1 MPATLPDLL
10 KRVGG
15 LEQDRIDDCLRLQ
28 KETGQSLDKILL
40 QKGYLDEARMLQ
52 LFGEY
57 LGYEFRPELRIDV
70 VPGEFLRKVPVQF
83 ARSYNLC
90 AVGRANG
97 TMKVATCAPM
107 DVHPMDDLAA
117 LVGCDVEPVLAPRAE
132 ITTLIN
138 RSYKHQGDLV
148 DEALD
153 HLDEED
159 IVSLSAEIEEGEDL
173 LDVANKAPI
182 IKLVNM
188 ILFQALKMR
197 ASDIHIHPYPDR
209 VQIRYRI
216 DGILYDMEAAPKKVH
231 DAIVSRVKIMGK
243 MDIAERRLPQD
254 GRASLRLGQGDVD
267 VRISSVPTSNGE
279 RIVLRLLDKTA
290 RVLKLEEIGLDED
303 HLVILGRY
311 LSHTHGMIFLTGPT
325 DRARRRRS
333 TRRCSGWTAR
343 SSTS

>member
-15 LEQDRIDDCLRLQ
+15 LEKDRVDDCLRLQ
-28 KETGQSLDKILL
+28 RETGQSLDKILL
-40 QKGYLDEARMLQ
+40 QKGYLDEAKMLQ

-70 VPGEFLRKVPVQF
+70 VPGDFLRKVPVQF

-90 AVGRANG
+90 AVGRENG

-117 LVGCDVEPVLAPRAE
+117 MVGCDVEPVLAPRAE

-231 DAIVSRVKIMGK
+231 DAIVSRVKVMGK

-254 GRASLRLGQGDVD
+254 GRASLRVGQGDVD

-290 RVLKLEEIGLDED
+290 RVLKLEEIGLD
-303 HLVILGRY
+303 R
-311 LSHTHGMIFLTGPT
+311 TT
-325 DRARRRRS
+325 
-333 TRRCSGWTAR
+333 W
-343 SSTS
+343 